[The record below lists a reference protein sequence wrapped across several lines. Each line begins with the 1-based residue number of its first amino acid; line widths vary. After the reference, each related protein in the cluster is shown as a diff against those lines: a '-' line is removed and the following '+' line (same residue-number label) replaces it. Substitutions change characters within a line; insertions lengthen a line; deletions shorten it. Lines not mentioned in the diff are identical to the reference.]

1 MTVDSPDMNVTP
13 RQIDTRPE
21 PIIVAPH
28 PVSRSVHSTQHK
40 VTTSLKRQIISFD
53 DDEPSVSSASSAS
66 DSFVPPKSLSSM
78 CLKFDKKAKA
88 NTLQQDLASVHNNK
102 PHPPNTNDIN
112 DVYQQPES
120 PSLIEIFN
128 DTGVE
133 KQKDDITFFSTI
145 DGDVPPDSMPIPLTN
160 NLLDDGVSPTVERNN
175 ESSSTSISTSKE
187 HSMHSSMS
195 SVNNSVENVSVLKEC
210 LRDAIERCS
219 MLEGRV
225 AELSL

>member
-28 PVSRSVHSTQHK
+28 PISRSAHSTQHK
-40 VTTSLKRQIISFD
+40 VTASVRRQIISFD
-53 DDEPSVSSASSAS
+53 DDDPSVSSASSAS

-78 CLKFDKKAKA
+78 CLKFEEQAKSSS
-88 NTLQQDLASVHNNK
+88 LQQDQASVHNK
-102 PHPPNTNDIN
+102 LHPPSNDGIN

-128 DTGVE
+128 DTGVS
-133 KQKDDITFFSTI
+133 KLPDDDMFFSTN
-145 DGDVPPDSMPIPLTN
+145 DGDVPTASITIPLADN
-160 NLLDDGVSPTVERNN
+160 VLEHGASAIVERNN
-175 ESSSTSISTSKE
+175 ESSSTSIGTSKD

-195 SVNNSVENVSVLKEC
+195 SINDAVVENVSVLKEC
-210 LRDAIERCS
+210 LREALERCS
-219 MLEGRV
+219 ILEGRV

>member
-1 MTVDSPDMNVTP
+1 MTVDSPEMNVSP

-28 PVSRSVHSTQHK
+28 PVSRSAHSTQHK
-40 VTTSLKRQIISFD
+40 LTANVKRQIISFD

-78 CLKFDKKAKA
+78 CLKYDEQARA
-88 NTLQQDLASVHNNK
+88 SSLHHDHASVHNK
-102 PHPPNTNDIN
+102 QHTPSTNGIN
-112 DVYQQPES
+112 DVYHQPES

-128 DTGVE
+128 DAGVNNLPE
-133 KQKDDITFFSTI
+133 DNMFFTAS
-145 DGDVPPDSMPIPLTN
+145 DGDVQPDSMTIPLTDNVIDHGAGAVVELN
-160 NLLDDGVSPTVERNN
+160 NR
-175 ESSSTSISTSKE
+175 SSSTSISTSKD

-195 SVNNSVENVSVLKEC
+195 SVNNVVEDVSVLKEC
-210 LRDAIERCS
+210 LREAIERCS